1 MARQRATHSV
11 NGHQEIERQR
21 PEKQQGTNNS
31 ASLSAKALICGLVE
45 ERTTGPS
52 GLGFTTRKKK
62 SAGRNSDKCT
72 VNTFP
77 TMAGRSAP
85 SNPGFGDVA
94 LFDQPENDQT
104 PPPMDLGTR
113 SFPDWWSVQRKGPRR
128 IGDPLQK
135 WGVGVLFLNLS
146 PRDTTNTRNRSS
158 YRSFTRGYASF
169 FLIKKSDLQGHVWW
183 DRWGARRRANDNFS
197 VLFFTDSN
205 QARHSSLLAG

>member
-1 MARQRATHSV
+1 
-11 NGHQEIERQR
+11 
-21 PEKQQGTNNS
+21 
-31 ASLSAKALICGLVE
+31 
-45 ERTTGPS
+45 
-52 GLGFTTRKKK
+52 
-62 SAGRNSDKCT
+62 
-72 VNTFP
+72 
-77 TMAGRSAP
+77 MAGRSAP